1 MIMHCHMCKV
11 QNNMQGYM
19 YAMHNMRFSVTNLIY
34 SDVNFFIAVYTT
46 PYFYKL
52 LLKKFAIIVSKFGV
66 TQ

>member
-1 MIMHCHMCKV
+1 
-11 QNNMQGYM
+11 MQGYM

-52 LLKKFAIIVSKFGV
+52 LLKKFAIIVSKFGA